1 MNDAAQTTA
10 IDDGSRAPN
19 RPRKRRTML
28 ATITTPI
35 DLHFES
41 RNTDP
46 VVDPCHARRY
56 ERPAIVRVP
65 QLVVGGALI
74 GASQL
79 IRFAGCM
86 VLLGAIGLE
95 VTAHSV
101 VSR

>member
-1 MNDAAQTTA
+1 
-10 IDDGSRAPN
+10 
-19 RPRKRRTML
+19 ML
-28 ATITTPI
+28 ATITAPI

-41 RNTDP
+41 PDTDP
-46 VVDPCHARRY
+46 VAVADPSDARRY
-56 ERPAIVRVP
+56 DRLAIVRVP

-95 VTAHSV
+95 ATAHSV